1 MKEVYPGIFVIEE
14 KGVLRSL
21 KPPVN
26 IYVITGPDGL
36 IYDSG
41 YGSRSSIKHFSREL
55 AKINKLCLER
65 NEKNNISGILLS
77 HAHADH
83 YSGLKPLRG
92 RYGFKII
99 LTERMA
105 GIIKSRAAYAES
117 FRIDK
122 PETASSI
129 IYGLKNFI
137 KNIKR
142 FIEIWIYIR
151 YWGVTFVSDPD
162 EIIEDN
168 SEIIINSE
176 SWEIFPSPGHSDDH
190 ISLYNR
196 EKGILLSGDNVL
208 RSVNVWLG
216 PPKSDLD
223 AYEKTISDFMALKN
237 IQIILPAHGKPVT
250 DPYDRLDEILR
261 WRRKRTADVRA
272 IVKDMG
278 GRDFTIDEILASLY
292 PSQGKMKREFAR
304 GWVELTIAKLIQEG
318 LIKRGEGPEFFYEG
332 RD

>member
-14 KGVLRSL
+14 KGVFRSL

-26 IYVITGPDGL
+26 IYVITGSNGL
-36 IYDSG
+36 IFDSG
-41 YGSRSSIKHFSREL
+41 YGSRSSIRHFSGEFD
-55 AKINKLCLER
+55 KINRICAER
-65 NEKNNISGILLS
+65 GIENNITRILLS

-99 LTERMA
+99 LTNRMA

-117 FRIDK
+117 FRVDE
-122 PETASSI
+122 PDT
-129 IYGLKNFI
+129 IYGIITGVKKFI

-142 FIEIWIYIR
+142 IIEIWIYIR
-151 YWGVTFVSDPD
+151 YWGVTFVNDPD
-162 EIIEDN
+162 VIIEDK
-168 SEIIINSE
+168 SSIIINNE

-196 EKGILLSGDNVL
+196 EKGILFSGDNVL

-223 AYEKTISDFMALKN
+223 DYEKTISDFMALEN
-237 IQIILPAHGKPVT
+237 LQIILPAHGKPST

-261 WRRKRTADVRA
+261 WRRKRTSDVRS
-272 IVKDMG
+272 IVNDMG
-278 GRDFTIDEILASLY
+278 SRNFTIDEILAVLY
-292 PSQGKMKREFAR
+292 PSQGRMKREFAR
-304 GWVELTIAKLIQEG
+304 GWVELTMAKFVKEG
-318 LIKRGEGPEFFYEG
+318 LVKKAEGSEFFYLSN
-332 RD
+332 

>member
-1 MKEVYPGIFVIEE
+1 VKEVYPGIFVIEE
-14 KGVLRSL
+14 KGIFRSL

-26 IYVITGPDGL
+26 IYVITGSCGL
-36 IYDSG
+36 IFDSG
-41 YGSRSSIKHFSREL
+41 YGSRSSIRRFASEFE
-55 AKINKLCLER
+55 KINKICADRGVENDINR
-65 NEKNNISGILLS
+65 ILLS

-83 YSGLKPLRG
+83 YSGLKPLREK
-92 RYGFKII
+92 YGFRII

-105 GIIKSRAAYAES
+105 GIIKSRAAYTES

-122 PETASSI
+122 PETVSGLI
-129 IYGLKNFI
+129 HGLKKFI

-168 SEIIINSE
+168 SEIRINNE
-176 SWEIFPSPGHSDDH
+176 LWEIFQSPGHSNDH

-216 PPKSDLD
+216 PPKSDID
-223 AYEKTISDFMALKN
+223 DYEKTISDFMALDN
-237 IQIILPAHGKPVT
+237 LQIILPAHGKPVT

-261 WRRKRTADVRA
+261 WRRKRTADVKSIIKKIGSRP
-272 IVKDMG
+272 
-278 GRDFTIDEILASLY
+278 FTIDEILAALY

-304 GWVELTIAKLIQEG
+304 GWVELTITKLIQEG
-318 LIKRGEGPEFFYEG
+318 MVKKGERDDFFY
-332 RD
+332 